1 MRGKRS
7 QVLDADQARAMA
19 ERRPNTRLVELD
31 TDHFVHDADPVG
43 FSRAV
48 SEFLGSL
55 DLPD

>member
-1 MRGKRS
+1 
-7 QVLDADQARAMA
+7 VLDADQARAMA

-48 SEFLGSL
+48 SGFLGSL